1 MMSDKTLRLDQ
12 ADDKDKR
19 IAELEARSKRWD
31 SINRSIAEQR
41 DELAAWVKEITDFA
55 PGFVDR
61 EMVDRGKALLTNV
74 EKA

>member
-1 MMSDKTLRLDQ
+1 MSDKTLRLDQ

>member
-1 MMSDKTLRLDQ
+1 MSDKTRRLDQ